1 MGKSDHE
8 KEVLQLLIENRAVIF
23 GFILAS
29 VCDHNAAEDIFQEV
43 AVAVCESADKFSI
56 GTNFKAWAREIAR
69 RRILA
74 FRREK
79 KKMNLMLEPEIL
91 ELIEQGF
98 EKMETR
104 TSVPQHIGALRRC
117 LSRVKDQVRHLLHLR
132 YGREFTLAAV
142 SEATGVNPESV
153 RKTLYRTRIKLRA
166 CIQSKLKTK
175 ETIY

>member
-43 AVAVCESADKFSI
+43 AVAVCESADKFTL

-79 KKMNLMLEPEIL
+79 KKLNLMLEPEIL

-98 EKMETR
+98 EKMEQR
-104 TSVPQHIGALRRC
+104 TGIPEHVGALKRC
-117 LSRVKDQVRHLLHLR
+117 LAKVKEQARHLLHLR
-132 YGREFTLAAV
+132 YGREFSLSAV
-142 SEATGVNPESV
+142 SEATGLNPESV
-153 RKTLYRTRIKLRA
+153 RKTLYRTRTQLRA
-166 CIQSKLKTK
+166 CIQRKLKTK
-175 ETIY
+175 ETVF